1 MVAEHYIRVRL
12 AAGMVACLALAGCA
26 RKEYD
31 SGETGYWP
39 IGQDQYDR
47 AIEDLRAFHTA
58 KCEQELCADTV
69 CGLGTFEPDW
79 RRMAHETCVEAGMF
93 YDVLLIFG
101 DYLNMS
107 EYNCDQGTL
116 AIDVGCLNT
125 VVDRSRTCDSLGSLC
140 ADGHCHSCD
149 IITPWSILS
158 GQSCWE

>member
-1 MVAEHYIRVRL
+1 MRRWV
-12 AAGMVACLALAGCA
+12 AAGGIVLGLACGFGPGCW

-39 IGQDQYDR
+39 IWEDQYDR

-79 RRMAHETCVEAGMF
+79 RRMAHETCVEAGMSR
-93 YDVLLIFG
+93 DLIRLFG
-101 DYLNMS
+101 GYAISDGD
-107 EYNCDQGTL
+107 CDQGTL
-116 AIDVGCLNT
+116 AVDVGCLNA
-125 VVDRSRTCDSLGSLC
+125 VLDRSRTCESLATYC
-140 ADGHCHSCD
+140 AQGRCYSCD
-149 IITPWSILS
+149 LATPWSVLS